1 MLRKVFIKHQNDI
14 AFIKRSITENIA
26 WPVTASLNLRV
37 RVTLKVKN
45 NARNGF
51 LIPKL
56 VKNDYL
62 FANIALQ

>member
-1 MLRKVFIKHQNDI
+1 M
-14 AFIKRSITENIA
+14 KRSITENIA
-26 WPVTASLNLRV
+26 WPVNASLNLRV
-37 RVTLKVKN
+37 RVTLNVKN